1 MGAAGD
7 SLRIRIVPGVQPLVF
22 VHPNL
27 GNLFRVAPGE
37 ACTCQY
43 GVRAVAAGV
52 IFDPAMPRDSLAVTE
67 ALADRLLMRGST
79 TSLMAQIVG
88 SHVQVGPLIGILC
101 NPVWREGQHTLLRTK
116 QLEAL
121 SKLVDAGLK
130 LGAVCYLF
138 RIDDID
144 FQQLTTR
151 AFVKT
156 DSGWKRVTLPLPDV
170 VYDQVIS
177 RRRERSKNHTKHR
190 EQLSSLYGKRI
201 FNDGFFDKWEVHDW
215 IQQDQRLRRHIPQ
228 TVRHTQTASSAV
240 FLQRH
245 AVTFLKPVHG
255 SLGLGIVR
263 IARQSDGSFHYDIN
277 RAKQAPLHGTAQ
289 NAQEV
294 MKVFHSRLN
303 GRPYLLQQ
311 GISLAVYEE
320 RPFDIRILLQR
331 DGTGEWCRTK
341 MFARVAKL
349 GDFTSNIS
357 GGGEALP
364 VHKVFTE
371 VFDKPGQAKS
381 CQRELVRVS
390 RWVTEVMERASG
402 KVFGEMGLDIGVD
415 SSGRVWVIEVNSKP
429 WKAPYTEKGRQ
440 DLVDLSFTR
449 PIEYAVW
456 LTQQK

>member
-1 MGAAGD
+1 MGAAMK
-7 SLRIRIVPGVQPLVF
+7 SLRIRTVPGARPLIY
-22 VHPNL
+22 VHPIVRNL
-27 GNLFRVAPGE
+27 LRVTPGE

-52 IFDPAMPRDSLAVTE
+52 ISDPSMPRDSLGVTE
-67 ALADRLLMRGST
+67 ALADHLLMTGST
-79 TSLMAQIVG
+79 TSLTAGIAG
-88 SHVQVGPLIGILC
+88 NHVQVGPLIGILC
-101 NPVWREGQHTLLRTK
+101 NPVWREGQHTLVRTK

-121 SKLVDAGLK
+121 SKLVDAGSK
-130 LGAVCYLF
+130 WDATCYLF
-138 RIDDID
+138 RMDDID
-144 FQQLTTR
+144 FKQLTTR
-151 AFVKT
+151 AYVKT
-156 DSGWKRVTLPLPDV
+156 DSGWRHATFPLPDV
-170 VYDQVIS
+170 IYDQVIS
-177 RRRERSKNHTKHR
+177 RRRERSKAHIEHR

-215 IQQDQRLRRHIPQ
+215 IQQDQRLRRHIPH
-228 TVRHTQTASSAV
+228 TVRYTQATSSAA

-263 IARQSDGSFHYDIN
+263 IARNSDGSFHYDIK
-277 RAKQAPLHGTAQ
+277 REKRAPLHGTAQ

-303 GRPYLLQQ
+303 ARPYLLQQ
-311 GISLAVYEE
+311 GISLALYQE

-331 DGTGEWCRTK
+331 DGTGAWCRTK

-371 VFDKPGQAKS
+371 VFDKPGEAKS

-390 RWVTEVMERASG
+390 RWVTEAMERASG

-456 LTQQK
+456 LTKQK